1 MIGSNKKTTM
11 PLADKLVSS
20 FLAFE
25 LDIDIQ
31 SPVHSIR
38 TDAIKKFEKLGFPH
52 RKLEAW
58 KYTSLNK
65 LLKEDY
71 TLFSKKKNVLD
82 FKNVKDF
89 FLDNT
94 ESYKLIFVDG
104 FFDSFLSQTS
114 HEKVDVCIMSAA
126 LSKAKYTSIIKKYF
140 NKSIEKGDSLSQ
152 LNTAFSKEGAY
163 IHVPKNIILEK
174 PIEIIHFATGN
185 ESALMLQP
193 RNLIVLEE
201 GAQAEII
208 ESHQSLTD
216 NPIFTNSVSEIF
228 VSKNAHLDYYKIKND
243 RLSSSL
249 IDNTYISQERDSNSK
264 IHTFSFGGKL
274 TRNNLNYYQK
284 GSYINSTMK
293 GITIIDD
300 KQLVDHHTL
309 VDHANPNCES
319 HQDYKG
325 IYSGS
330 STGVFNGKI
339 VVDKIAQKTNAFQ
352 KNNNILLNDKS
363 TINSKPQLEIF
374 ADDVKCSHGCT
385 IGQLDQDALFY
396 LRARGIP
403 KKEAEALLTYAFANN
418 VLESVNIPALKSKIK
433 KIIANKLGVEIGFDL

>member
-1 MIGSNKKTTM
+1 M

-25 LDIDIQ
+25 LDINIQ
-31 SPVHSIR
+31 CPVHNIR
-38 TDAIKKFEKLGFPH
+38 TDAIKSFEKLGFPNK
-52 RKLEAW
+52 KLEAW

-65 LLKEDY
+65 VLKEDY

-94 ESYKLIFVDG
+94 ESYKLVFVDG

-114 HEKVDVCIMSAA
+114 HDHVDVCIMSAA
-126 LSKAKYTSIIKKYF
+126 LSKAKYASIIKKHF
-140 NKSIEKGDSLSQ
+140 NKSIEKSDSLSQ

-163 IHVPKNIILEK
+163 VHIPKNIILEK

-193 RNLIVLEE
+193 RNLIVIEE
-201 GAQAEII
+201 GAQVEIV

-228 VSKNAHLDYYKIKND
+228 VGKNAHLDYYKIQND
-243 RLSSSL
+243 RLSTTL
-249 IDNTYISQERDSNSK
+249 IDNTYISQERDSNAK

-339 VVDKIAQKTNAFQ
+339 IVDKIAQKTNAFQ
-352 KNNNILLNDKS
+352 QNNNILLTDKS

-403 KKEAEALLTYAFANN
+403 RKEAEALLTYAFANN
-418 VLESVNIPALKSKIK
+418 VLESVSIPALKSKIK
-433 KIIANKLGVEIGFDL
+433 KIIANKLGVKLGFDL

>member
-1 MIGSNKKTTM
+1 M

-25 LDIDIQ
+25 LDINIQ
-31 SPVHSIR
+31 SPVHNIR
-38 TDAIKKFEKLGFPH
+38 TDAIKSFEKLGFPNK
-52 RKLEAW
+52 KLEAW

-65 LLKEDY
+65 VLKEDY

-94 ESYKLIFVDG
+94 ESYKLVFVDG

-114 HEKVDVCIMSAA
+114 HDHVDVCIMSAA
-126 LSKAKYTSIIKKYF
+126 LSKAKYASIIKKHF
-140 NKSIEKGDSLSQ
+140 NKSIEKSDSLSQ

-163 IHVPKNIILEK
+163 VHIPKNIILEK

-193 RNLIVLEE
+193 RNLIVIEE
-201 GAQAEII
+201 GAQVEIV

-228 VSKNAHLDYYKIKND
+228 VGKNAHLDYYKIQND
-243 RLSSSL
+243 RLSTTL
-249 IDNTYISQERDSNSK
+249 VDNTYISQERDSNAK

-339 VVDKIAQKTNAFQ
+339 IVD
-352 KNNNILLNDKS
+352 
-363 TINSKPQLEIF
+363 
-374 ADDVKCSHGCT
+374 
-385 IGQLDQDALFY
+385 
-396 LRARGIP
+396 
-403 KKEAEALLTYAFANN
+403 
-418 VLESVNIPALKSKIK
+418 
-433 KIIANKLGVEIGFDL
+433 

>member
-1 MIGSNKKTTM
+1 M

-31 SPVHSIR
+31 SSVHNIR
-38 TDAIKKFEKLGFPH
+38 TDAIKSFEKLGFPNK
-52 RKLEAW
+52 KLEAW

-65 LLKEDY
+65 VLKEDY

-82 FKNVKDF
+82 FNKVKDF

-94 ESYKLIFVDG
+94 ESYKLVFVDG

-114 HEKVDVCIMSAA
+114 HDKADVCIMSAA
-126 LSKAKYTSIIKKYF
+126 LSKTKYASVIKKHF
-140 NKSIEKGDSLSQ
+140 NKSIEKSDSLSQ

-163 IHVPKNIILEK
+163 VRIPKNIILEK

-193 RNLIVLEE
+193 RNLIVIDE
-201 GAQAEII
+201 GAQVEIV

-228 VSKNAHLDYYKIKND
+228 VAKNAHLDYYKIQND
-243 RLSSSL
+243 RLTSTL
-249 IDNTYISQERDSNSK
+249 IDNTYISQQRDSNAK

-284 GSYINSTMK
+284 GSHINSTMK

-352 KNNNILLNDKS
+352 KNNNILLTDKS

-385 IGQLDQDALFY
+385 IGQLDQDAMFY

-418 VLESVNIPALKSKIK
+418 VLESVNISALKSKIK
-433 KIIANKLGVEIGFDL
+433 KIIANKLGVKLGFDL

>member
-1 MIGSNKKTTM
+1 M

-31 SPVHSIR
+31 SSVHNIR
-38 TDAIKKFEKLGFPH
+38 TDAIKSFEKLGFPSK
-52 RKLEAW
+52 KLEAW

-65 LLKEDY
+65 VLKEDY

-82 FKNVKDF
+82 FNKVKDF

-94 ESYKLIFVDG
+94 ESYKLVFVDG

-114 HEKVDVCIMSAA
+114 HDKADVCIMSAA
-126 LSKAKYTSIIKKYF
+126 LSKNKYASVIKKHF
-140 NKSIEKGDSLSQ
+140 NKSIEKSDSLSQ

-163 IHVPKNIILEK
+163 VHIPKNIVLEK

-193 RNLIVLEE
+193 RNLIVIDE
-201 GAQAEII
+201 GAQVEII

-216 NPIFTNSVSEIF
+216 NPIFTNSVTEIF
-228 VSKNAHLDYYKIKND
+228 VAKNAHLDYYKIQND
-243 RLSSSL
+243 RLTSTL
-249 IDNTYISQERDSNSK
+249 IDNTYISQQRDSNAK

-339 VVDKIAQKTNAFQ
+339 VVNKIAQKTNAFQ

-385 IGQLDQDALFY
+385 IGQLDQDAMFY

-418 VLESVNIPALKSKIK
+418 VLESVNIPSLKSKIK
-433 KIIANKLGVEIGFDL
+433 KIIANKLGVKLGFDL